1 MSEQALTK
9 APANE
14 WKRPVM
20 PAIKKGLKCK
30 CPSCGDASAFN
41 GYLEIK
47 QECENCNEVLG
58 NHQADDFP
66 PYMTIFI
73 VGHIIVGLILMVE
86 RSTDWSTGTHLALWI
101 PLTIILS
108 LVLLRPFKGAVVG
121 LQWALRMHGFGSGDE
136 FVSADNEDR
145 LY

>member
-1 MSEQALTK
+1 MTVS
-9 APANE
+9 APSSD

-20 PAIKKGLKCK
+20 PAIKRGLMCK
-30 CPSCGDASAFN
+30 CPSCGGASAFN

-47 QECENCNEVLG
+47 QTCESCNEELG

-66 PYMTIFI
+66 PYITIFI
-73 VGHIIVGLILMVE
+73 VGHIVVAAMMIVE
-86 RSTDWSTGTHLALWI
+86 RSIDLSTSVHLTMWI

-108 LVLLRPFKGAVVG
+108 LALLRPIKGAVVG
-121 LQWALRMHGFGSGDE
+121 MQWALRMHGFGSGDE
-136 FVSADNEDR
+136 FVKADNEDR

>member
-1 MSEQALTK
+1 MTEP
-9 APANE
+9 APSSE

-20 PAIKKGLKCK
+20 PAIKRGLMCK
-30 CPSCGDASAFN
+30 CPSCGEASAFN

-47 QECENCNEVLG
+47 QTCEICEEELG

-66 PYMTIFI
+66 PYITIFI

-86 RSTDWSTGTHLALWI
+86 RSTEMSTGMHMAIWI

-108 LVLLRPFKGAVVG
+108 LALLRPIKGAVVG
-121 LQWALRMHGFGSGDE
+121 LQWALRMHGFGGGDE
-136 FVSADNEDR
+136 FAKADNEDR